1 MKINFDKETNTI
13 TIKDDYKR
21 NNIITVAS
29 LIFCILASG
38 WNIIRH
44 HSVGFDSMDW
54 FSLMSFILLISA
66 VIYRLSFIAFKT
78 TFQSQFKVSEIE
90 FIKFRRFGKWKY
102 FNIHLRN
109 GKRREVM
116 LRLDQDD
123 YEIMVERCNNF
134 GIEMKHHKNEPS
146 NL

>member
-21 NNIITVAS
+21 INILTGLSLLICVILTV
-29 LIFCILASG
+29 
-38 WNIIRH
+38 WNIFRH
-44 HSVGFDSMDW
+44 YSEEFNFEHWFWIVSTLIIGLSVIQWLVTF
-54 FSLMSFILLISA
+54 
-66 VIYRLSFIAFKT
+66 FKT
-78 TFQSQFKVSEIE
+78 TYQSHFKVSEIE
-90 FIKFRRFGKWKY
+90 FIKFRRFRKWTTFY
-102 FNIHLRN
+102 ISLRN

-134 GIEMKHHKNEPS
+134 GIEMKHHKNEHS
-146 NL
+146 NF

>member
-21 NNIITVAS
+21 NNIINVIP
-29 LIFCILASG
+29 LIICMFLTG
-38 WNIIRH
+38 WNIFRH
-44 HSVGFDSMDW
+44 RSEEFNFEHW
-54 FSLMSFILLISA
+54 FWIISA
-66 VIYRLSFIAFKT
+66 LIIGLSVIQWLVVFFKT
-78 TFQSQFKVSEIE
+78 TYQSQFKVSDIE
-90 FIKFRRFGKWKY
+90 FIKFHKFRKWTTFY
-102 FNIHLRN
+102 ISLRN

-134 GIEMKHHKNEPS
+134 GIEMRQHNKN
-146 NL
+146 L